1 MEIAILFGV
10 FAVLLVLGV
19 PVAFAI
25 AVSTI
30 ACVLTLGLEPIV
42 VVQQVASGFTK
53 VSLLAIPLFIFAGE
67 LMLRG
72 GFPNG

>member
-10 FAVLLVLGV
+10 FAVLLVIGV

-25 AVSTI
+25 ATATLAS
-30 ACVLTLGLEPIV
+30 VLYIGLDPIV
-42 VVQQVASGFTK
+42 VVQQVATGFTK

-72 GFPNG
+72 A